1 MNWFANTFGFGGPT
15 SAESNVLNQQWDKA
29 TQLFDTHPEVPQFE
43 DTPNGPFKKCEK
55 FDSDTDYY
63 FLKLKTGRYI
73 YLGESVEFKRLFSP
87 EVFAT
92 YYLQFWNMLI
102 GIDGND
108 VDVDG
113 VKRFLKQFLYCKPK
127 KDFKFAKGQFPK
139 TINSNAE
146 MISNPE
152 KYAQAKKDEQDRIA
166 KNKFLDE
173 QRRFNA
179 MSTQEQRNELNRQR
193 LWREEQA
200 KLALENPQNCL
211 QNFAN
216 YLNSPTRLIGL
227 NEIESM
233 TPIYDLLV
241 NNLGST
247 QGGFALGE
255 KFRMQNILS
264 NYTSQQIDEM
274 RMIAL
279 QPQQKQKFIE
289 VFCQNGLAIEI
300 MVLANTP
307 TDTEY
312 HSYSNDSQQQTYD
325 AYKANGWSALRRCL
339 GLLEFTLMKMVKG
352 APMQGPVQGQGAPV
366 PMQGPVQVQGGKSR
380 SKSKSKSNRKK
391 RNSHRRHS
399 HKHHKHRTPKRR

>member
-1 MNWFANTFGFGGPT
+1 MNFLKAFGIGGPT
-15 SAESNVLNQQWDKA
+15 PEQQNRLILQMNTLNDYVKQHNIPFVPDDPNHPFVKCTNFAIEKKNGDKQ
-29 TQLFDTHPEVPQFE
+29 TE
-43 DTPNGPFKKCEK
+43 
-55 FDSDTDYY
+55 Y
-63 FLKLKTGRYI
+63 FLNLKDGFVSLSTGNNLGFMMGCISKILKTYNDDSLNNFMNG
-73 YLGESVEFKRLFSP
+73 YLFRRPGVLTANVKTLYDVCAEDAATAAAAKEQQKQQKQENEQVLKRRMGESPEQYAWRMQRWRVE
-87 EVFAT
+87 
-92 YYLQFWNMLI
+92 
-102 GIDGND
+102 
-108 VDVDG
+108 
-113 VKRFLKQFLYCKPK
+113 
-127 KDFKFAKGQFPK
+127 
-139 TINSNAE
+139 
-146 MISNPE
+146 
-152 KYAQAKKDEQDRIA
+152 
-166 KNKFLDE
+166 
-173 QRRFNA
+173 
-179 MSTQEQRNELNRQR
+179 QER
-193 LWREEQA
+193 EQA

-247 QGGFALGE
+247 QDGFALGDN
-255 KFRMQNILS
+255 FRMQNILS

-339 GLLEFTLMKMVKG
+339 GLLELTLIKMLKG
-352 APMQGPVQGQGAPV
+352 APMQGPVQGQEQQMPV
-366 PMQGPVQVQGGKSR
+366 QGPVQVQGGKSR

>member
-1 MNWFANTFGFGGPT
+1 MSLSWFTKTFGIGAPT
-15 SAESNVLNQQWDKA
+15 SAESNVLSQQWDKA
-29 TQLFDTHPEVPQFE
+29 TQLFDTHTEVPQFE
-43 DTPNGPFKKCEK
+43 DTPNDPFTKCEK

-63 FLKLKTGRYI
+63 FLKLKTGNYI
-73 YLGESVEFKRLFSP
+73 YLGGSVEFKTLFSP
-87 EVFAT
+87 GVFAK

-102 GIDGND
+102 GIDGN

-127 KDFKFAKGQFPK
+127 KDFEAQFAKGQFPK

-146 MISNPE
+146 MISDPV
-152 KYAQAKKDEQDRIA
+152 KYAQAKKDEQDRI
-166 KNKFLDE
+166 KRNEFLDA
-173 QRRFNA
+173 QRTFNA
-179 MSTQEQRNELNRQR
+179 MSSREQGNELNRQR
-193 LWREEQA
+193 LLREEQA
-200 KLALENPQNCL
+200 KQKILLLKNPNMCPQN
-211 QNFAN
+211 FSK

-247 QGGFALGE
+247 QRGFALGE
-255 KFRMQNILS
+255 NFRIQNILS

-274 RMIAL
+274 RMIAR
-279 QPQQKQKFIE
+279 QPEKKQIFIE
-289 VFCQNGLAIEI
+289 ALCENGLAIEI

-307 TDTEY
+307 TDTVY
-312 HSYSNDSQQQTYD
+312 YGYLNDLQQQTYD

-339 GLLEFTLMKMVKG
+339 GLLEFTLMKMLVQGAPVQGAPVQG
-352 APMQGPVQGQGAPV
+352 APMQG
-366 PMQGPVQVQGGKSR
+366 QGGKSR